1 VAVLAEGASYD
12 EFCEYTTRVRGPL
25 SNVELQELWS
35 WRQKLLGVRFD
46 TGRGYRSQLPQD
58 EQHLTSRERE
68 AKVFA
73 EAKSQGRN
81 IEKLPE
87 RNPHWI

>member
-1 VAVLAEGASYD
+1 MAVLAPDASFTDFTAYI
-12 EFCEYTTRVRGPL
+12 TRVRGCL
-25 SNVELQELWS
+25 ATEELEELWQ

-46 TGRGYRSQLPQD
+46 TGRGYLSQLPPD
-58 EQHLTSRERE
+58 EQHLTNKERE

-73 EAKSQGRN
+73 DAKSQGRN

-87 RNPHWI
+87 RNPYWI